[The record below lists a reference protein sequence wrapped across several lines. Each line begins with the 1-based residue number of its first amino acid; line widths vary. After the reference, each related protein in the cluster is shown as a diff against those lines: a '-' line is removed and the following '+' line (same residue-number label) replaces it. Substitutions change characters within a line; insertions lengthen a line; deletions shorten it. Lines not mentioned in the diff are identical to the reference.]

1 MSSGVSALAVCSARI
16 CSSYLLLL
24 RVSCSKPP
32 WVLLF
37 LFFALFMLSL
47 PMLAYCASVVCAI
60 FVVSL
65 WYICAI
71 YAILRSGWR
80 LLCAISVLYLCSLC
94 YIYIYMRPCAGDCS
108 VHKLGL
114 SNCIAVWPLRMHRQK
129 PKTHVLLE
137 RRARQAPKQVFLL
150 ILHAHAA
157 PQKRS
162 RKLKFH
168 FSKPKFGFPP
178 NLVQNHTVL
187 TRFYLFLIIFACV
200 CV

>member
-1 MSSGVSALAVCSARI
+1 MC
-16 CSSYLLLL
+16 
-24 RVSCSKPP
+24 P
-32 WVLLF
+32 
-37 LFFALFMLSL
+37 LSL
-47 PMLAYCASVVCAI
+47 SAAHVSVHHISSCCVSLALNLREFCSFFSLRYLRYLCPCLRIAHRWSVL
-60 FVVSL
+60 SL
-65 WYICAI
+65 WY
-71 YAILRSGWR
+71 
-80 LLCAISVLYLCSLC
+80 LCDISVLSMLSCARAGVCFVLSLC
-94 YIYIYMRPCAGDCS
+94 YICALGAIYMRPCAGDCS

-168 FSKPKFGFPP
+168 FSKKSLDFP
-178 NLVQNHTVL
+178 LTWCKNHTVL
-187 TRFYLFLIIFACV
+187 TRFYLFLITFACV
-200 CV
+200 YV